1 MGQRLPPAEDALYRA
16 VSDALVYDWDPCG
29 VSEYPEAHD
38 EYYGYLPQIYR
49 LVSEEA
55 GAEAIGDHLWQI
67 EVYRMG
73 MSTGRRRLDP
83 VAERLASLRSVYP
96 PVPPLS

>member
-1 MGQRLPPAEDALYRA
+1 MGQKLPPAEAALYRA
-16 VSDALVYDWDPCG
+16 VSDALLYDWDPCG

-38 EYYGYLPQIYR
+38 EYHGYLPQIYR

-73 MSTGRRRLDP
+73 MTTGRRRLDP
-83 VAERLASLRSVYP
+83 VAERLAALRSEHP
-96 PVPPLS
+96 PIPSSS